1 MSQRSV
7 DRTGERPRLVVGMS
21 GSSAPSLG
29 ARLLEVLSSLGAVE
43 THLVMS
49 EGARVSI
56 KHELDVDPDSIADLA
71 DVSHDP
77 RNLAASVSSGSFKTI
92 GMVVIP
98 CSMRTLAAIATGNT
112 TELLSRAADV
122 TLKERRRLVLVTR
135 ETPLNLIH
143 IRNMETVTLAGAVVL
158 PPVPAFYH
166 RPKTIQDLLDQT
178 VGKVLDQFDIEHD
191 LFRRW
196 S

>member
-1 MSQRSV
+1 M
-7 DRTGERPRLVVGMS
+7 TERPRLVVGIS
-21 GSSAPSLG
+21 GSSAPHLG
-29 ARLLEVLSSLGAVE
+29 AALIRALHDLGQIE

-49 EGARVSI
+49 KGARLTI
-56 KHELDVDPDSIADLA
+56 ELEMDVDPETIAELA
-71 DVSHDP
+71 DVVYSPTD
-77 RNLAASVSSGSFKTI
+77 LAASISSGSFRTM

-98 CSMRTLAAIATGNT
+98 CSMRTLAAVATGNT

-122 TLKERRRLVLVTR
+122 TLKERRPLVLVTR

-143 IRNMETVTLAGAVVL
+143 LRNMETVTLAGATVL

-166 RPKTIQDLLDQT
+166 RPASIDDLLNHT

-191 LFRRW
+191 LYKRW

>member
-1 MSQRSV
+1 V
-7 DRTGERPRLVVGMS
+7 T
-21 GSSAPSLG
+21 
-29 ARLLEVLSSLGAVE
+29 LLEIPPAVPDVE

-49 EGARVSI
+49 RSAELSI
-56 KHELDVDPDSIADLA
+56 RLEMERDPASVAELA
-71 DVSHDP
+71 DVVHDP
-77 RNLAASVSSGSFKTI
+77 GDLAAPVSSGSFLTL

-98 CSMRTLAAIATGNT
+98 CSMRSLAAIATGNT

-122 TLKERRRLVLVTR
+122 CLKERRRLVLVAR

-143 IRNMETVTLAGAVVL
+143 IRNMETVTLAGATVL

-166 RPKTIQDLLDQT
+166 RPSSIDDLLRHT
-178 VGKVLDQFDIEHD
+178 AGKVLDQFGIEHKA
-191 LFRRW
+191 FQRW

>member
-1 MSQRSV
+1 VAQRSLDSTA
-7 DRTGERPRLVVGMS
+7 DRARLVVGMS
-21 GSSAPSLG
+21 GSSAPALG
-29 ARLLEVLSSLGAVE
+29 VRLLEALNSLGAVE

-56 KHELDVDPDSIADLA
+56 KHELDADPDSIADLA
-71 DVSHDP
+71 DVRHDP

-178 VGKVLDQFDIEHD
+178 VGKVLDQFGIEHD